1 MIRLDS
7 DLVAVE
13 PGGQAQ
19 VGVTISNPGSIVE
32 GYTLDVVGEG
42 PSSWAQVIPAELS
55 VYPQQEARA
64 IVTFSPPSGTSAP
77 SGTNAFGVRARST
90 VDPDT
95 SAVAEGDVEI
105 GKVFGLQAKIVP
117 VTSSGRWR
125 GRHVVQLSN
134 WGNAPATLRMVASDP
149 DAALGFYVRPD
160 VVELPLGGTA
170 TVRMSVKTRKPFLRG
185 NAVRLPFSVV
195 GERADAVASTNPS
208 PMPAMVYADPSRP
221 VVDGAFNQ
229 KPILSAGFIALLGL
243 VAVAVVGLVVYLV
256 AFRPTTADPGLGSAG
271 PPPKPELVVE
281 AKGPNAVLVSWEPIE
296 GVETYNLFTVDPESK
311 LSVEQTPVPAGQNG
325 KLVEQLQPETTYCY
339 QLSAVRGGQESPRSD
354 EQCARTDP
362 GPPPTASP
370 SPSGA
375 HPVGIGQR
383 PTADQRGEVRRRR
396 VVGSPASRAVRRADP
411 CRRGPTPH
419 RPKAPSRRREPAPS
433 RAASGSRWPI
443 WSPRAPPPSR
453 RSPPPSPSSAGY
465 SRRR

>member
-1 MIRLDS
+1 MLRRMTDPVISLDS
-7 DLVAVE
+7 DRVAVE

-170 TVRMSVKTRKPFLRG
+170 TVRMSVRTRKPFLRG
-185 NAVRLPFSVV
+185 SAVRLPFSVV
-195 GERADAVASTNPS
+195 GERADAAASANPS
-208 PMPAMVYADPSRP
+208 PAPAMAYADPSRP

-229 KPILSAGFIALLGL
+229 KPILSAGFVALLGL
-243 VAVAVVGLVVYLV
+243 VAGGDHRAGRLPG
-256 AFRPTTADPGLGSAG
+256 AAPEGGRPRPGHSR
-271 PPPKPELVVE
+271 
-281 AKGPNAVLVSWEPIE
+281 
-296 GVETYNLFTVDPESK
+296 
-311 LSVEQTPVPAGQNG
+311 
-325 KLVEQLQPETTYCY
+325 
-339 QLSAVRGGQESPRSD
+339 VRRPSRCSSPSRPR
-354 EQCARTDP
+354 ARTLC
-362 GPPPTASP
+362 
-370 SPSGA
+370 
-375 HPVGIGQR
+375 
-383 PTADQRGEVRRRR
+383 
-396 VVGSPASRAVRRADP
+396 GSP
-411 CRRGPTPH
+411 
-419 RPKAPSRRREPAPS
+419 
-433 RAASGSRWPI
+433 GSRLTGW
-443 WSPRAPPPSR
+443 
-453 RSPPPSPSSAGY
+453 RSMSCLPTRTGRP
-465 SRRR
+465 

>member
-7 DLVAVE
+7 DRVAVE

-64 IVTFSPPSGTSAP
+64 FVTFSPPAGTAAP

-134 WGNAPATLRMVASDP
+134 WGNAPAKLRMVASDP

-170 TVRMSVKTRKPFLRG
+170 TVRMSVRTRKPFLRG
-185 NAVRLPFSVV
+185 SAVRLPFSVV
-195 GERADAVASTNPS
+195 GERADAGASADPGPT
-208 PMPAMVYADPSRP
+208 PAMAYADPSRP

-243 VAVAVVGLVVYLV
+243 VAVAVVGLVAYLV
-256 AFRPTTADPGLGSAG
+256 LRPDGDRSEPRRCGSAG
-271 PPPKPELVVE
+271 QTGAAGRRGQRPGRGPGVVGADRRASRATSCSSSTRRSRRCLARSRSE
-281 AKGPNAVLVSWEPIE
+281 
-296 GVETYNLFTVDPESK
+296 
-311 LSVEQTPVPAGQNG
+311 AGQNAQAG
-325 KLVEQLQPETTYCY
+325 
-339 QLSAVRGGQESPRSD
+339 PRS
-354 EQCARTDP
+354 C
-362 GPPPTASP
+362 
-370 SPSGA
+370 
-375 HPVGIGQR
+375 
-383 PTADQRGEVRRRR
+383 
-396 VVGSPASRAVRRADP
+396 SR
-411 CRRGPTPH
+411 
-419 RPKAPSRRREPAPS
+419 
-433 RAASGSRWPI
+433 
-443 WSPRAPPPSR
+443 
-453 RSPPPSPSSAGY
+453 
-465 SRRR
+465 